1 MHNAITGAGPDS
13 GYRAPQV
20 CKLVGIT
27 YRQLDHWA
35 RTGLL
40 TPSLQKANGS
50 GTQRLYSFTD
60 LLQLRVVRRL
70 LDTGI
75 SLQKIRRA
83 VDWLRAK
90 LETDHPLTELNLI
103 SDGNTIWAKDQ
114 ADEAAALFTDLLRQ
128 GQGVFGIAVG
138 QVQRDLE
145 GDILELFPPRARY
158 EEEAPAQAAAASN

>member
-1 MHNAITGAGPDS
+1 MHDAITGAGLDP

-35 RTGLL
+35 RTDLL
-40 TPSLQKANGS
+40 KPSLREADGS

-83 VDWLRAK
+83 VDWLRGK

-103 SDGNTIWAKDQ
+103 SDGNTIWAKDH

-145 GDILELFPPRARY
+145 GDILELFPPQARY
-158 EEEAPAQAAAASN
+158 EEEAPAAAAAN